1 MDLYYRQH
9 LLMRLALSAK
19 PRGQDRICHLD
30 FPSTFTGSLM
40 FITPMNNLELGRL
53 QETLQ
58 LLCPSPEPGLVQGS
72 VLPQTATPLLPRE
85 QSTCLNLS
93 QPESYSHLVTA
104 IH

>member
-19 PRGQDRICHLD
+19 PRGQDCICHLD

-72 VLPQTATPLLPRE
+72 VLPETATPLLPRE